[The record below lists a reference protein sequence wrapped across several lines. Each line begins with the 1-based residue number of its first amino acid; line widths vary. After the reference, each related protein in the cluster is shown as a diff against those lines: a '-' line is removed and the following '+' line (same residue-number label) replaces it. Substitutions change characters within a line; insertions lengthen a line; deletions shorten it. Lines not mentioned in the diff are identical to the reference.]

1 MIDIGMMYAMAALP
15 LAVEGGSSTGL
26 MIGVAVA
33 SFAVGAIVFSLIFRR
48 KVAIDSNL
56 AENARKE
63 AAAIKAEAEKDAN
76 MIREKADLE
85 AEKTRNRAL
94 QPYCPYLFIFIIFDN
109 FTFLHSGRRRKIAF
123 EIARYN
129 F

>member
-15 LAVEGGSSTGL
+15 LAVESGSSTGL

-63 AAAIKAEAEKDAN
+63 AEAIKAEAEKDGKEIQPVHPKGDQCWVFIGRTDA
-76 MIREKADLE
+76 E
-85 AEKTRNRAL
+85 AETPVLR
-94 QPYCPYLFIFIIFDN
+94 
-109 FTFLHSGRRRKIAF
+109 SEERR
-123 EIARYN
+123 
-129 F
+129 